1 MQSDGLRLICT
12 AQAPPSLADSAASI
26 ADSTEQQH
34 SLRVDEPLDDGFQP
48 AGRKGAS
55 RGASRAGRSAST
67 AADAGG
73 AALTEAEAADLL
85 KHAAQSVTGDER
97 PRLWQEWQRQVS

>member
-1 MQSDGLRLICT
+1 M
-12 AQAPPSLADSAASI
+12 
-26 ADSTEQQH
+26 H
-34 SLRVDEPLDDGFQP
+34 VDEPLDDGFQP

-73 AALTEAEAADLL
+73 AALTEVEAAELL
-85 KHAAQSVTGDER
+85 KQAAQSVTGGDR
-97 PRLWQEWQRQVS
+97 PRLWQEWQQQVS